1 MRGYPVQDH
10 RAGVQ
15 VIAHPFN
22 PHTAQLTARYNG
34 TVTRDQLIWLSE
46 TPSCVLT
53 ETY

>member
-10 RAGVQ
+10 STGMQ

-22 PHTAQLTARYNG
+22 PHMPQLTVRYNG

-46 TPSCVLT
+46 TPLV
-53 ETY
+53 Y